1 MTRDQILRE
10 CLPETV
16 CMNPIGKCTNEM
28 TQEEFEQCYEEFF
41 DSIFE
46 ISQADISGFEGYGE
60 LDDETHQPEF
70 RTFREFLERT
80 FDNEQEGYWY
90 HWQELFETSMLTRD
104 FFEKCYA
111 KMMEYSPYCEVQR
124 YLVNNNTF
132 FCNMVYIGDKV
143 GFPDWSRAAIT
154 DFMLDFAIMDLNK
167 PWLKVPEKLYAYAKE
182 RGINIPNLKERFLC
196 MAYYKGLCCM
206 MWHASIDDI
215 QSCTTI
221 KQSMEELE
229 ERIMAI

>member
-1 MTRDQILRE
+1 MTRDQVLKE
-10 CLPETV
+10 CLPEAI

-28 TQEEFEQCYEEFF
+28 TAEEFEQCYEVFL
-41 DSIFE
+41 DSIIE
-46 ISQADISGFEGYGE
+46 ISKADISGFAGYGE

-70 RTFREFLERT
+70 QTFKEFLEGT

-90 HWQELFETSMLTRD
+90 HWQELFETSLLTRD
-104 FFEKCYA
+104 FFEKFYT
-111 KMMEYSPYCEVQR
+111 KMMEYSPYCEGQR

-132 FCNMVYIGDKV
+132 FCNMVYTGDKV
-143 GFPDWSRAAIT
+143 GFPDWSRTAVT
-154 DFMLDFAIMDLNK
+154 DFLLDFVIMDINK
-167 PWLKVPEKLYAYAKE
+167 PWLKVPEKLYAYAKY
-182 RGINIPNLKERFLC
+182 RGIEIPYFKERLLC
-196 MAYYKGLCCM
+196 MQYYKGLCCL

-221 KQSMEELE
+221 KRSMEVLE